1 MKRPWKFMWT
11 LLLPVPL
18 LLVAVG
24 ASRFAATNATAA
36 TTAPFDEDFTPR
48 TMRVDYYHSGTATE
62 EHVALDRVVAD
73 GAWPGSRTQLVD
85 PVNYGL
91 YQFEVRDLESN
102 RLLYSRGFSSVF
114 GEWRTTSEA
123 KQRWG
128 TFHESL
134 RFPWPKRAVQVALRV
149 RGRDALWREIWTAA
163 IDPASRAVNK
173 ADLAPRGTVWSVL
186 DSGPPA
192 QKVDLLILGD
202 GYTAAEMEKF
212 RADAKRLSG
221 ELFTVEPF
229 RSRKSDFNVRAI
241 DSPSSESGISRP
253 HAGIFRRAPLGT
265 HYSTFDSERY
275 ILTFDNRTLRD
286 VASAAP
292 YDFLVILVNERTYG
306 GGGIYNDQTTVAAS
320 NGFARY
326 LFIHEFGHHF
336 AALGDEYYTSDVAYE
351 TGAAEKPEPW
361 EPNVTAL
368 HDPAKLKWRDLVTP
382 GVPLPTPWNK
392 EEFEKLSIANQEV
405 RRKLR
410 AEGAPEEK
418 LEALFR
424 EEREKMTKLLA
435 SSTHAGKVGAFEG
448 AGYEAKGLYRPSTD
462 CIMFTRDE
470 VGFCAVCT
478 RAIHRM
484 IDAHTR

>member
-1 MKRPWKFMWT
+1 MNPRTKIRTGM
-11 LLLPVPL
+11 LLLSVPL
-18 LLVAVG
+18 WL
-24 ASRFAATNATAA
+24 AAGTLNPEAPGPSAA
-36 TTAPFDEDFTPR
+36 PAKFDEDFAPR

-62 EHVALDRVVAD
+62 EHVALDRVVVD
-73 GAWPGSRTQLVD
+73 GAWAGSRTQLVD

-91 YQFEVRDLESN
+91 YQLEVRDLESN

-114 GEWRTTSEA
+114 GEWRTTAEA

-134 RFPWPKRAVQVALRV
+134 RFPWPKRPVQVTLRV
-149 RGRDALWREIWTAA
+149 RGRDALWREIWTTAV
-163 IDPASRAVNK
+163 DPASRAVNQ
-173 ADLAPRGTVWSVL
+173 ADLASRGTVWSVL

-192 QKVDLLILGD
+192 VKVDLLILGD
-202 GYTAAEMEKF
+202 GYTAAELEKF

-241 DSPSSESGISRP
+241 DLPSSESGISRP
-253 HAGIFRRAPLGT
+253 HAGVFRRAPLGT

-368 HDPAKLKWRDLVTP
+368 HDPAKLKWRDLLTA

-392 EEFEKLSIANQEV
+392 EEFEKLSIANQEL

-424 EEREKMTKLLA
+424 EEQEKMTKLLA
-435 SSTHAGKVGAFEG
+435 SSEHAGKVGAFEG

-484 IDAHTR
+484 MDAYTR